1 MHYLAFKNKS
11 ISVYKN
17 DNEAYFFIFL
27 IFLISL
33 ITIFYIY
40 NQSLDITLREV
51 IKNAFYAISISTT
64 TGFTN
69 SNYFVYVGFLPLLL
83 ILFSFIGGCAG
94 STAGG
99 MKAIRILLLSK
110 QGYRELR
117 RLVHPNSKIKVKIG
131 NTAVNERTLETIWGF
146 FAIYVF
152 VFLTVLLL
160 LMFSG
165 LDFLTSF
172 SAVAATINNL
182 GPGQGE
188 VLYNY
193 ANISDINKWILSL
206 CMIVGRLEIFTLLVI
221 FIPDFWKK

>member
-1 MHYLAFKNKS
+1 M
-11 ISVYKN
+11 
-17 DNEAYFFIFL
+17 
-27 IFLISL
+27 
-33 ITIFYIY
+33 
-40 NQSLDITLREV
+40 TLRD
-51 IKNAFYAISISTT
+51 IIRNTFYAISISTT

-69 SNYFVYVGFLPLLL
+69 SNYFSYVGFLPLLL

-160 LMFSG
+160 LMLSG

-193 ANISDINKWILSL
+193 ANISDINKWILAL